1 MDTLPGMEDATVAT
15 APAAVRDVDADE
27 IRVAL
32 KDGQLII
39 ACPWSEV
46 GEPSKRYTQSKG
58 ERGMLKH
65 VMTGW
70 RSVVLPNGYEI
81 SINVAA
87 GVPAQPKS

>member
-1 MDTLPGMEDATVAT
+1 MDALPGMEDAAVAT
-15 APAAVRDVDADE
+15 APAVRDERTDE

-32 KDGQLII
+32 TDGQLII

-46 GEPSKRYTQSKG
+46 GSPSKRYTDSKG
-58 ERGMLKH
+58 ERGMMKH

-70 RSVVLPNGYEI
+70 RSVELPNGYTI

-87 GVPAQPKS
+87 GVPAKQPEG

>member
-1 MDTLPGMEDATVAT
+1 MDALPGMEDAAVAT
-15 APAAVRDVDADE
+15 APAVRDERTDE

-46 GEPSKRYTQSKG
+46 GSPSKRYTESDGK
-58 ERGMLKH
+58 RGMLKH

-70 RSVVLPNGYEI
+70 RTVVLPDGYEI

-87 GVPAQPKS
+87 GVPAQPKG